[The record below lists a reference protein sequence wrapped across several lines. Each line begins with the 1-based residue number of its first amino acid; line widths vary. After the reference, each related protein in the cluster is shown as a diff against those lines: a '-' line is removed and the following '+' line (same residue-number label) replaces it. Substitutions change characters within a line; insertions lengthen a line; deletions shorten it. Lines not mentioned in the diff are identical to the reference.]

1 MSCKAYNE
9 VWLLDGDGAYVR
21 VLDQSI
27 GGASSRSRRSDPVE
41 PAAPRLGSPLPR
53 SRTRHWLVFENREGS
68 DGDPRPTEA
77 DVQALVKL
85 REALGADA
93 TVVDAVILG
102 ERQLLVAARRARSGE
117 ALCAA
122 GEHQVD
128 GAGSLGP
135 SAFSTCSSRRALQP
149 AICTGGTV

>member
-1 MSCKAYNE
+1 MVRLRDLAADPSKLLAATRLALAE
-9 VWLLDGDGAYVR
+9 VAH
-21 VLDQSI
+21 
-27 GGASSRSRRSDPVE
+27 P
-41 PAAPRLGSPLPR
+41 
-53 SRTRHWLVFENREGS
+53 HWLVFENREGS

-77 DVQALVKL
+77 DVQAFLKL

-102 ERQLLVAARRARSGE
+102 ERQLWSLHDVLAPGR

-122 GEHQVD
+122 GQRYVD
-128 GAGSLGP
+128 GAGSFGP
-135 SAFSTCSSRRALQP
+135 RAFSTCSSRRALQP